1 MPKGS
6 PELTK
11 AREDE
16 IIGACEK
23 LYRTMSFK
31 DVTIKEIGAVTSF
44 TRTSIYTYF
53 QTKEEIFLA
62 LFEREYRD
70 WTAELDDIA
79 ADTVSDKQG
88 LADKLARSLEKRAL
102 MLKLL
107 AVNLYDMEENSR
119 PERLV
124 AFKRAYGASVD
135 SLLAILE
142 KAFPE
147 MNGQERQSLLLTIL
161 QFLHGVYP
169 YAFATEKQK
178 KAMAEAG
185 VSYEQHTIYELV
197 SAGLLRM
204 FGQQ

>member
-16 IIGACEK
+16 IMGACEK

-70 WTAELDDIA
+70 WTADLDAIA
-79 ADTVSDKQG
+79 DGMSIDRKQ
-88 LADKLARSLEKRAL
+88 LAEELARSLEKRAL

-135 SLLAILE
+135 SLRAILE

-147 MNGQERQSLLLTIL
+147 LPGQERQALLLTIL

-178 KAMAEAG
+178 KAMDEAG

-197 SAGLLRM
+197 RAGLLRL
-204 FGQQ
+204 FGQ

>member
-6 PELTK
+6 PELTR

-16 IIGACEK
+16 IIRACRE
-23 LYRTMSFK
+23 LYQTMSFK
-31 DVTIKEIGAVTSF
+31 DVTIKEIGTVTSF

-62 LFEREYRD
+62 LFEQEYRD
-70 WTAELDDIA
+70 WSADLNIIAGGTPLDGKQLAEE
-79 ADTVSDKQG
+79 
-88 LADKLARSLEKRAL
+88 LARSLEKRAL

-135 SLLAILE
+135 SLRVILE
-142 KAFPE
+142 KTFPE
-147 MNGQERQSLLLTIL
+147 LPGRECQALLLTIL

-185 VSYEQHTIYELV
+185 VSHEPHTIYELV
-197 SAGLLRM
+197 FAGILRM
-204 FGQQ
+204 VGR

>member
-6 PELTK
+6 PELTR

-16 IIGACEK
+16 IIRACRE
-23 LYRTMSFK
+23 LYQTMSFK
-31 DVTIKEIGAVTSF
+31 DVTIKEIGTVTSF

-62 LFEREYRD
+62 LFEQEYRD
-70 WTAELDDIA
+70 WSADLNIIAGGTPLDGKQLAEE
-79 ADTVSDKQG
+79 
-88 LADKLARSLEKRAL
+88 LARSLEKRAL

-135 SLLAILE
+135 SLRAILE
-142 KAFPE
+142 KTFPE
-147 MNGQERQSLLLTIL
+147 LPGRECQALLLTIL

-169 YAFATEKQK
+169 YAFATEQQK

-185 VSYEQHTIYELV
+185 VSHEPHTIYELV
-197 SAGLLRM
+197 FAGILRM
-204 FGQQ
+204 VGR

>member
-16 IIGACEK
+16 IMGACRR
-23 LYRTMSFK
+23 LYQTMSFK

-70 WTAELDDIA
+70 WTADLNAIA
-79 ADTVSDKQG
+79 DGTPIDRKR
-88 LADKLARSLEKRAL
+88 LAEELARSLEKRAL

-124 AFKRAYGASVD
+124 AFKRAYGASAD
-135 SLLAILE
+135 SLRAILE

-147 MNGQERQSLLLTIL
+147 LPGRERQALLLTIL

-178 KAMAEAG
+178 KAMDEAG
-185 VSYEQHTIYELV
+185 VLYEPHTIYELV
-197 SAGLLRM
+197 RAGLSQML
-204 FGQQ
+204 GQ

>member
-6 PELTK
+6 PELTR

-16 IIGACEK
+16 IIRACRE
-23 LYRTMSFK
+23 LYQTMSFK
-31 DVTIKEIGAVTSF
+31 DVTIKEIGTVTSF

-62 LFEREYRD
+62 LFEQEYRD
-70 WTAELDDIA
+70 WSADLNIIAGGTPLDGKQLAEE
-79 ADTVSDKQG
+79 
-88 LADKLARSLEKRAL
+88 LARSLEKRAL

-135 SLLAILE
+135 SLRAILE
-142 KAFPE
+142 KTFPE
-147 MNGQERQSLLLTIL
+147 LPGRECQALLLTIL

-185 VSYEQHTIYELV
+185 VSHEPHTIYELV
-197 SAGLLRM
+197 FAGILRM
-204 FGQQ
+204 VGR

>member
-16 IIGACEK
+16 IMGACEK

-70 WTAELDDIA
+70 WTADLNAIADGMPIDRKQLAEELA
-79 ADTVSDKQG
+79 H
-88 LADKLARSLEKRAL
+88 SLEKRAL

-135 SLLAILE
+135 SLRAILE

-147 MNGQERQSLLLTIL
+147 LTGQERQALLLTIL
-161 QFLHGVYP
+161 QFLHGVFP
-169 YAFATEKQK
+169 YAFATEKQQ

-185 VSYEQHTIYELV
+185 VPNEPHTIYELV
-197 SAGLLRM
+197 RAGLLRM
-204 FGQQ
+204 FGQ

>member
-1 MPKGS
+1 M
-6 PELTK
+6 
-11 AREDE
+11 
-16 IIGACEK
+16 GACEK

-70 WTAELDDIA
+70 WTADLDAIA
-79 ADTVSDKQG
+79 DGMSIDRTQVAEE
-88 LADKLARSLEKRAL
+88 LARSVEKRAL

-135 SLLAILE
+135 SLRAILE

-147 MNGQERQSLLLTIL
+147 LPGQERQALLLTIL

-178 KAMAEAG
+178 KAMDEAG

-197 SAGLLRM
+197 RAGLLRL
-204 FGQQ
+204 FGQ

>member
-6 PELTK
+6 PELTA

-16 IIGACEK
+16 IMRVCAQ
-23 LYRTMSFK
+23 LYEFMNFK
-31 DVTIKEIGAVTSF
+31 DITIKEIGNVTSF
-44 TRTSIYTYF
+44 TRTSVYTYF

-70 WTAELDDIA
+70 WTADLNKIKGGEA
-79 ADTVSDKQG
+79 RNKAQ
-88 LADKLARSLEKRAL
+88 LADALARSLEKRAL

-119 PERLV
+119 LERLV
-124 AFKRAYGASVD
+124 SFKRAYGESVTT
-135 SLLAILE
+135 LRGVFG
-142 KAFPE
+142 KFCPE
-147 MNGQERQSLLLTIL
+147 LSEEERQDMTLTFL

-178 KAMAEAG
+178 AAMDEVG
-185 VSYEQHTIYELV
+185 IPYGGRTIYSIV
-197 SAGLLRM
+197 YKGLL
-204 FGQQ
+204 QLIN

>member
-16 IIGACEK
+16 IMDTCRR
-23 LYRTMSFK
+23 LYQTMSFK
-31 DVTIKEIGAVTSF
+31 DVTIKEIGAMTSF

-70 WTAELDDIA
+70 WTADLDTIK
-79 ADTVSDKQG
+79 ADAVSDKPQ
-88 LADKLARSLEKRAL
+88 LARRLACSLEKRTL

-124 AFKRAYGASVD
+124 TLKRAYGASVD
-135 SLLAILE
+135 SLRAIL
-142 KAFPE
+142 KRAFPE
-147 MNGQERQSLLLTIL
+147 LPEEERQALLLTIL

-169 YAFATEKQK
+169 YAFATKKQK
-178 KAMAEAG
+178 KAMDKAG
-185 VSYEQHTIYELV
+185 VFYESHTIYELV
-197 SAGLLRM
+197 RAGLCRL
-204 FGQQ
+204 FGS

>member
-6 PELTK
+6 PELTR

-16 IIGACEK
+16 IIRACRE
-23 LYRTMSFK
+23 LYQTMSFK
-31 DVTIKEIGAVTSF
+31 DVTIKEIGTVTSF

-62 LFEREYRD
+62 LFEQEYRD
-70 WTAELDDIA
+70 WSADLNIIAGGTPLDGKQLAEE
-79 ADTVSDKQG
+79 
-88 LADKLARSLEKRAL
+88 LARSLEKRAL

-135 SLLAILE
+135 SLRAILE
-142 KAFPE
+142 KTFPE
-147 MNGQERQSLLLTIL
+147 LPGRECQALLLTIL
-161 QFLHGVYP
+161 QFLHSVYP

-185 VSYEQHTIYELV
+185 VSHEPHTIYELV
-197 SAGLLRM
+197 FAGILRM
-204 FGQQ
+204 VGR

>member
-6 PELTK
+6 PELTA

-16 IIGACEK
+16 IMRVCAR
-23 LYRTMSFK
+23 LYETMNFK
-31 DVTIKEIGAVTSF
+31 DVTIKEIGSVTSF

-70 WTAELDDIA
+70 WIADLNEIRNGDALDKA
-79 ADTVSDKQG
+79 Q
-88 LADKLARSLEKRAL
+88 LADALARSLEKRAL

-119 PERLV
+119 LERLV
-124 AFKRAYGASVD
+124 SFKRAYGESVTV
-135 SLLAILE
+135 LRGVFEKFCLE
-142 KAFPE
+142 LNEEA
-147 MNGQERQSLLLTIL
+147 RQNLTLTFL

-169 YAFATEKQK
+169 YAFVTEKQK
-178 KAMAEAG
+178 AAMDEADVPYG
-185 VSYEQHTIYELV
+185 GRTIYGLV
-197 SAGLLRM
+197 CQGLL
-204 FGQQ
+204 QLIN

>member
-6 PELTK
+6 PALTR
-11 AREDE
+11 AREEE
-16 IIGACEK
+16 IMGACQR
-23 LYRTMSFK
+23 LYQTMSFK

-62 LFEREYRD
+62 LFAREYRE
-70 WTAELDDIA
+70 WTAELDAIA
-79 ADTVSDKQG
+79 AGQSADRQA
-88 LADKLARSLEKRAL
+88 LAEELARSLEKRAL
-102 MLKLL
+102 MLRLL

-124 AFKRAYGASVD
+124 AFKRAYGASVEA
-135 SLLAILE
+135 LRAILE

-147 MNGQERQSLLLTIL
+147 RSAPERQTLLLTIL

-178 KAMAEAG
+178 RAMEEAG
-185 VSYEQHTIYELV
+185 TAYEEHTIYELV
-197 SAGLLRM
+197 HAGLLWL
-204 FGQQ
+204 FGL

>member
-1 MPKGS
+1 M
-6 PELTK
+6 
-11 AREDE
+11 
-16 IIGACEK
+16 GACER
-23 LYRTMSFK
+23 LYQTMSFK

-70 WTAELDDIA
+70 WTADLDAISA
-79 ADTVSDKQG
+79 GAISDKQE
-88 LADKLARSLEKRAL
+88 LAEELACSLGKRAL

-124 AFKRAYGASVD
+124 SFKRAYGASVE
-135 SLLAILE
+135 SLQAILE

-147 MNGQERQSLLLTIL
+147 GSVMERQALLLTIL

-178 KAMAEAG
+178 KAMEEAG
-185 VSYEQHTIYELV
+185 VSYEKHTIYELV
-197 SAGLLRM
+197 FAGFLRL
-204 FGQQ
+204 FGL

>member
-1 MPKGS
+1 M
-6 PELTK
+6 
-11 AREDE
+11 
-16 IIGACEK
+16 GACRR
-23 LYRTMSFK
+23 LYQTMSFK

-62 LFEREYRD
+62 LFEQEYRD
-70 WTAELDDIA
+70 WTADLNAIVDGTPIHR
-79 ADTVSDKQG
+79 KQ
-88 LADKLARSLEKRAL
+88 LAEELARSLEKRAL

-107 AVNLYDMEENSR
+107 AVNLYEMEENSR

-135 SLLAILE
+135 SLRAILE

-147 MNGQERQSLLLTIL
+147 LPGRQRQALLLTIL

-178 KAMAEAG
+178 KAMDEAG
-185 VSYEQHTIYELV
+185 VFHEPHTIYELV
-197 SAGLLRM
+197 RAGLSQL
-204 FGQQ
+204 FGQ